1 VNLLTDKDIYPTA
14 EKNRENALFF
24 TFFPIFHVGVFS
36 IGTGVLKKYCY
47 NASRWRYLIGVI
59 LFHLGLGEGMPD
71 RTAG

>member
-1 VNLLTDKDIYPTA
+1 MAGVDKEECT
-14 EKNRENALFF
+14 FF
-24 TFFPIFHVGVFS
+24 TFFAVFHVGVFC

-47 NASRWRYLIGVI
+47 KRPKRRYLIGVI